1 MKISVLNM
9 SEQNNNSTVPKPTE
23 SAVADAVTTS
33 DAMQPRRRMVQ
44 NYLVIWVDG
53 NINTNNESCQNS
65 LDQLCTVV
73 SEVNVCTTPEQCI
86 EFLNNMDDG
95 KVFIISSGALAQQ
108 LVFDIHSMAQ
118 VNAIYIFCG
127 NKVRH
132 KQWVKDWSK
141 IQGVFT
147 SIKPICESLKKIARH
162 CDHDSIP
169 MSFVPKE
176 PLATGDE
183 SQQKNIDE
191 LEPSYMYSVLFK
203 EIMLEI
209 NEDDEKS
216 MKSLVTYCHEK
227 NVSKAELDE
236 FERQYCINLSI
247 WWYTKESFL
256 YGMLNKALRSLD
268 MEFMVKIGF
277 FIRNLHRQLEKLH
290 QEQSSTLEK
299 EFLVYRGQGMM
310 QEAFQHLLDTKG
322 GLISFNSFLSTSM
335 QPRVAMEFVQI
346 AMSKNEDIVGIF
358 FIMTIDQSKI
368 SAKTTP
374 FGMIDE
380 YSAIPSEQEILFTMH
395 TVFRVVDIKQTI
407 ENSRLWEVE
416 LAITGDSDPQLAAL
430 TDRIKQEIT
439 GSTGW
444 HRLGD
449 LMLIV
454 GHFSQSEE
462 LYNELLQNA
471 SSDNNIAHIYNQLGM
486 LKYHQGIYQESATFY
501 KKSLEVL
508 LKTLPEND
516 VSLANTYNNIGLAYK
531 SMGDYAEAL
540 EYYDKA
546 REIKEK
552 FLSPNDPNL
561 ALTYNN
567 IGVVYKCIDENA
579 KALEFFEKSMKIKE
593 ISLPPNHPD
602 LATSYNNIGLVYNH
616 MGDYKKALEFYEK
629 DFEIMKKVLPPN
641 HPSLATSYN
650 NIGLVYNNMDDYS
663 RALDYFEKSM
673 KIKEISLPPNHPD
686 SAASYRNIGLV
697 YNNMSN
703 YSKALEFYEKSLK
716 IDEISLPPNHPELA
730 HIYNDIGRVYNSMGD
745 YSNALS
751 YLEKALTIRRKN
763 LPSTHPLIQITIDNI
778 DCVKKKL

>member
-1 MKISVLNM
+1 M
-9 SEQNNNSTVPKPTE
+9 SDQNNNSTISKPTD
-23 SAVADAVTTS
+23 SAVTDRTTTS
-33 DAMQPRRRMVQ
+33 DVMQPRRRMVQ

-53 NINTNNESCQNS
+53 NINTNNEDCQNS
-65 LDQLCTVV
+65 LDQLRTVV

-86 EFLNNMDDG
+86 EFLNDMDDG
-95 KVFIISSGALAQQ
+95 KAFIISSGALGHH
-108 LVFDIHSMAQ
+108 LVFDIHSMPQ
-118 VNAIYIFCG
+118 VDAIYIFCG

-132 KQWVKDWSK
+132 KQWVKEWPK

-169 MSFVPKE
+169 MSFVPKQS
-176 PLATGDE
+176 LAIGDE
-183 SQQKNIDE
+183 SQQQNIDE

-216 MKSLVTYCHEK
+216 MKSLVTYCHKK
-227 NVSKAELDE
+227 NISKSELDE
-236 FERQYCINLSI
+236 FERQYCPKLSI

-256 YGMLNKALRSLD
+256 YGTLNKALRSLD
-268 MEFMVKIGF
+268 MECMVKIGF
-277 FIRNLHRQLEKLH
+277 FIRNLHRQLEKQH
-290 QEQSSTLEK
+290 QEQLSTYEK
-299 EFLVYRGQGMM
+299 EFLVYRGQGMTK
-310 QEAFQHLLDTKG
+310 EAFQHLLDTKG
-322 GLISFNSFLSTSM
+322 GLLSFNSFLSTSK
-335 QPRVAMEFVQI
+335 QRRVAMEFVQLT
-346 AMSKNEDIVGIF
+346 MSNNEDIVGII

-374 FGMIDE
+374 FAMIDE
-380 YSAIPSEQEILFTMH
+380 YSAIPAEQEILFTMH

-407 ENSRLWEVE
+407 ENNRLWEVQ
-416 LAITGDSDPQLAAL
+416 LAITGDNDPQLAAL
-430 TDRIKQEIT
+430 TDRIKKEIT

-462 LYNELLQNA
+462 LYNELLKNA
-471 SSDNNIAHIYNQLGM
+471 SSDSNIAHIYHQLGM
-486 LKYHQGIYQESATFY
+486 LKYHQGIYQEAAIFY
-501 KKSLEVL
+501 ENSLEVI
-508 LKTLPEND
+508 LKTLPED
-516 VSLANTYNNIGLAYK
+516 DASLAGTYNNIGLVYK
-531 SMGDYAEAL
+531 SMGDYSKAL
-540 EYYDKA
+540 EYYDKS

-552 FLSPNDPNL
+552 FLSPDDPDL

-567 IGVVYKCIDENA
+567 IGAVYKAMDENA
-579 KALEFFEKSMKIKE
+579 KALEFFEKSIKIKE

-616 MGDYKKALEFYEK
+616 MGDYKKALEFYGK
-629 DFEIMKKVLPPN
+629 DFEIMRKVLPPN

-663 RALDYFEKSM
+663 RALDYFKKSI
-673 KIKEISLPPNHPD
+673 KIKEISLPLNHPD

-697 YNNMSN
+697 YHNMSD
-703 YSKALEFYEKSLK
+703 YSKALEFYEKSLNMY
-716 IDEISLPPNHPELA
+716 EISLPPNHPELA
-730 HIYNDIGRVYNSMGD
+730 NIYNDIGRVYDNMDD
-745 YSNALS
+745 YSKALS

-778 DCVKKKL
+778 DCVKEKM